1 MHFRKYKIWA
11 KVNKLSLRRIGF
23 IFIIILVSS
32 SAFGQKQSKKVRQ
45 AQKKYEKSE
54 EQKKIDYEK
63 ARQKSNKHKFKI
75 QSKETQ
81 KRIKESKKEARR
93 NNKANKDNFINRI
106 FKKNKAK
113 KRK

>member
-11 KVNKLSLRRIGF
+11 KVSKLSLKRIGF
-23 IFIIILVSS
+23 IFLMILVSFG
-32 SAFGQKQSKKVRQ
+32 AFGQKQSKKVRQ

-63 ARQKSNKHKFKI
+63 ARKKSNQHKFKI

-81 KRIKESKKEARR
+81 KRIKESKKEAKR
-93 NNKANKDNFINRI
+93 NNNANKDNFINRI